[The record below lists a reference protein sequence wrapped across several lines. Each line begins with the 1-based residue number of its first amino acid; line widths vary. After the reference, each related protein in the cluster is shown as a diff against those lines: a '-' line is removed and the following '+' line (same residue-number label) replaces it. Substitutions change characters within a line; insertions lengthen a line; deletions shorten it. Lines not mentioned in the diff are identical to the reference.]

1 MNLLILGF
9 EINSSFLNL
18 PLDSG
23 PQRWNRTKQ
32 VVILMANF
40 ESLVVASLKLSWYLV
55 ILFTWHTSFLH
66 LHSFNLFQC
75 LMCIQCQDGL
85 IYFYWA
91 PYIFESFP
99 SGTSG
104 KESACQCRRH
114 EFDPWLGRSPE
125 EEMATHSSILS
136 WKNPWAE
143 DPGKL

>member
-1 MNLLILGF
+1 MNLIILGF

-32 VVILMANF
+32 VVILMALF
-40 ESLVVASLKLSWYLV
+40 ESLVVASLKISWYLV
-55 ILFTWHTSFLH
+55 ILFTWHACFIH
-66 LHSFNLFQC
+66 LHNFNLFQC
-75 LMCIQCQDGL
+75 LMCIWWQDGL

-91 PYIFESFP
+91 PYIFEGFP
-99 SGTSG
+99 GGTSG
-104 KESACQCRRH
+104 KESARQCRRH
-114 EFDPWLGRSPE
+114 EFNPWLGRSPE

-143 DPGKL
+143 DPGRL